1 MHPQDFSCCPCVA
14 CFVGIRLKP
23 VAHSKIKLKQNT
35 ETAWNSFKLVSA
47 SLAGIFSACKYEA
60 ERSLKLF
67 QAVSVFCFS
76 FILECAT
83 GLSLNSFGENWKR
96 IYSVDMT
103 ELYCIEVFCV
113 IALYRS
119 TFAPLLCLSLTSCFF
134 SLCSRSLWSTLNHE
148 CCRGPDKGCS
158 RATFTRWGG
167 EIWRQFWQ
175 CHRRTRRWWC
185 IHGGISPRS
194 SRWPRWECARTTV
207 SQAARSAEELEY
219 RLEYCNTAQ
228 TTVI

>member
-47 SLAGIFSACKYEA
+47 SLAGIFSACKYKA

-103 ELYCIEVFCV
+103 ELYCIEVFYV
-113 IALYRS
+113 ITLYRS

-148 CCRGPDKGCS
+148 CCSAGALIKAVRVQRLPDEAEKYEDSSDNATDGLDVGGVFTAAS
-158 RATFTRWGG
+158 RHEVVGG
-167 EIWRQFWQ
+167 RDGNVLEQQ
-175 CHRRTRRWWC
+175 CHRQLVVQR
-185 IHGGISPRS
+185 
-194 SRWPRWECARTTV
+194 
-207 SQAARSAEELEY
+207 
-219 RLEYCNTAQ
+219 N
-228 TTVI
+228 